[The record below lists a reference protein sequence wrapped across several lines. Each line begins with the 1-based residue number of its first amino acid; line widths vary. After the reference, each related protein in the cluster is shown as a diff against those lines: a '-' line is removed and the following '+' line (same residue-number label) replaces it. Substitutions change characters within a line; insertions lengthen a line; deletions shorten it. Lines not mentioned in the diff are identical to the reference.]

1 MDKPTSDE
9 YNPFFKNY
17 IDLVPSGDLVSMMDE
32 NLDKIISFFK
42 SIPKDFGDY
51 KYASGKWSIKELLAH
66 IIDSER
72 VFAYRALVCIRM
84 DDTILL
90 PSMNENLYVEN
101 RDVSNIELDS
111 LIEEFEF
118 ARKNT
123 IKLYEGISENQ
134 YNFKAKSEG
143 GDITAKALGFAII
156 GHTIHHKNVIKERYK
171 YHKND

>member
-1 MDKPTSDE
+1 
-9 YNPFFKNY
+9 
-17 IDLVPSGDLVSMMDE
+17 
-32 NLDKIISFFK
+32 
-42 SIPKDFGDY
+42 
-51 KYASGKWSIKELLAH
+51 
-66 IIDSER
+66 
-72 VFAYRALVCIRM
+72 
-84 DDTILL
+84 
-90 PSMNENLYVEN
+90 MNENLYVEN

-171 YHKND
+171 YNKND